1 MRATSITASTIG
13 IAVAIAA
20 AAHAQGPELGKN
32 EFMNSCASCHGT
44 AGKGDGPVISS
55 LIKPPPDL
63 TKLSEKNGG
72 VFPFSRIYEVIDG
85 TIPVMTHGTRDMPV
99 WGQVYQRNAR
109 SSQQGTA
116 PTFLPNE
123 IAEALVRVKMLALIE
138 YISTLQGK

>member
-1 MRATSITASTIG
+1 MRAVSITAF
-13 IAVAIAA
+13 IAMIAIASVSDA
-20 AAHAQGPELGKN
+20 RGQGPELGES
-32 EFMNSCASCHGT
+32 EFMNSCASCHGP

-63 TKLSEKNGG
+63 TKLSERNGG
-72 VFPFSRIYEVIDG
+72 VFPFSRVHEVIDG

-99 WGQVYQRNAR
+99 WGQVYRRNAR
-109 SSQQGTA
+109 SSQQGTG
-116 PTFLPNE
+116 PSFLPNE

>member
-1 MRATSITASTIG
+1 MTAFSHTAYAACLAIV
-13 IAVAIAA
+13 VAGV
-20 AAHAQGPELGKN
+20 AHAQGPELGKN
-32 EFMNSCASCHGT
+32 EFVNSCASCHGT
-44 AGKGDGPVISS
+44 AGKGDGPVIGS

-63 TKLSEKNGG
+63 TKLSERNGG
-72 VFPFSRIYEVIDG
+72 VFPFSRVYEVIDG

-99 WGQVYQRNAR
+99 WGQAYLRQAR

-116 PTFLPNE
+116 PSFLPNE